1 MSKPNVYDFSPKPW
15 MKAMHTDTVKEIL
28 AQTPAGKEDVNLI
41 KDKP

>member
-1 MSKPNVYDFSPKPW
+1 MSKPNVYSFSPKPW
-15 MKAMHTDTVKEIL
+15 TKAMHTDIVKEML